1 MPLLKALRRPR
12 VTVQRTPNAAPSLL
26 PIAAWQEAL
35 RPGTWGTVWQ
45 DEFPWHYVTEEEAL
59 DLPVI
64 AGFMQITQSLLLQMP
79 LHGYRKPAPGMA
91 QVPLETDP
99 PILVNPTPG
108 DARTFSDFIVEYLQ
122 DMVLYGNYVAVLG
135 PRNAQ
140 GWPELMVPIPVGQW
154 QVLTD
159 GINGDYHYLINGER
173 FDKTEIFH
181 VMMNKSC
188 SNLVGRGALQLYRRL
203 IATSVAAERWAAL
216 YYEGGAV
223 PPGVL
228 EHPNPEL
235 SQDQATLLK
244 NKMRQVAMAREWAV
258 LPSGSKLHVLDGNA
272 EESQLN
278 ETRKMNAQQLAMAM
292 GIPGALLGLDSP
304 SLTYRNITDVFQQF
318 ITTTVMTY
326 IVPLEQ
332 QLSLQCLPR
341 NQEARFFQANVLRP
355 DMAARVTLANEAMGS
370 GLFSRDEARAF
381 FDLGAIHF
389 IETSQSPLEDQGQ
402 QQEEVPDE

>member
-1 MPLLKALRRPR
+1 MPLLKALRRPHVKLWR
-12 VTVQRTPNAAPSLL
+12 SPQPASSLA
-26 PIAAWQEAL
+26 PIAAWQAAL
-35 RPGTWGTVWQ
+35 RPDTWETAWSDQ
-45 DEFPWHYVTEEEAL
+45 FPWHYVTEEEAL

-64 AGFMQITQSLLLQMP
+64 AGFMNITSSLLLQMP
-79 LHGYRKPAPGMA
+79 LHGYRKAAAGP

-108 DARTFSDFIVEYLQ
+108 DGRTFTDFITEYLS

-135 PRNAQ
+135 PPNPQ
-140 GWPELMVPIPVGQW
+140 GWPDVMVPIPVGQW
-154 QVLTD
+154 QIVAE
-159 GINGDYHYLINGER
+159 GIEGNYYYLINGIRYEKP
-173 FDKTEIFH
+173 DVFH

-203 IATSVAAERWAAL
+203 IASSVAAERWAAL
-216 YYEGGAV
+216 YFEGGAV
-223 PPGVL
+223 PPGVV

-235 SQDQATLLK
+235 TNEQAGLLK
-244 NKMRQVAMAREWAV
+244 AKMKQVAMAREWAV
-258 LPSGSKLHVLDGNA
+258 VPGGTKLSVLDGNA

-278 ETRKMNAQQLAMAM
+278 ETRKVNAQQLAMAM

-318 ITTTVMTY
+318 LTTTVMAY
-326 IVPLEQ
+326 LVPLEQ

-355 DMAARVTLANEAMGS
+355 DMAARVQLANEAMGS
-370 GLFSRDEARAF
+370 GLFSREEARAF
-381 FDLGAIHF
+381 FDLGAIAF
-389 IETSQSPLEDQGQ
+389 IETSTSPLDQQ
-402 QQEEVPDE
+402 PAVQPEEVPA

>member
-1 MPLLKALRRPR
+1 MPLLKALRRPPVK
-12 VTVQRTPNAAPSLL
+12 VTRTASAAPNLL

-35 RPGTWGTVWQ
+35 RPGTWATTWQ
-45 DEFPWHYVTEEEAL
+45 DDFPWHYVTEEEAL

-79 LHGYRKPAPGMA
+79 LHGYRKPGPG
-91 QVPLETDP
+91 QPQIPLDSDP
-99 PILVNPTPG
+99 AILVNPTPG
-108 DARTFSDFIVEYLQ
+108 DARTFTDFIVEYLQ

-135 PRNAQ
+135 PRNTQ

-154 QVLTD
+154 QIVTEGTL
-159 GINGDYHYLINGER
+159 GKYHYLINGIRYEQQ
-173 FDKTEIFH
+173 DIFH
-181 VMMNKSC
+181 VMLNKSC

-228 EHPNPEL
+228 EHPNPDLTQE
-235 SQDQATLLK
+235 QAGLLK
-244 NKMRQVAMAREWAV
+244 NKMRHVAMAREWAV

-278 ETRKMNAQQLAMAM
+278 ETRRMNAQQLAMAM

-318 ITTTVMTY
+318 ITTTVMSY
-326 IVPLEQ
+326 LVPLEQ

-355 DMAARVTLANEAMGS
+355 DMEARVKLANEAMGS
-370 GLFSRDEARAF
+370 GLFTREEARAF

-389 IETSQSPLEDQGQ
+389 IETSQSPKEGQ
-402 QQEEVPDE
+402 QPAQEEVPT

>member
-12 VTVQRTPNAAPSLL
+12 VSVYRTPNATQSLL

-35 RPGTWGTVWQ
+35 RPGTWGTAWQ
-45 DEFPWHYVTEEEAL
+45 DDFPWHYVTEEEAL

-79 LHGYRKPAPGMA
+79 LHGYRKPAGNLP
-91 QVPLETDP
+91 QVPLDVDP
-99 PILVNPTPG
+99 AVLINPTPG
-108 DARTFSDFIVEYLQ
+108 DGRTFVDFIVEYLQ

-135 PRNAQ
+135 PPNAQ
-140 GWPELMVPIPVGQW
+140 GWPEVMVPIPVGQW
-154 QVLTD
+154 QIITE
-159 GINGDYHYLINGER
+159 GQQGGYYYQINGIRYEQP
-173 FDKTEIFH
+173 EIFH
-181 VMMNKSC
+181 VMLNKSC

-203 IATSVAAERWAAL
+203 IASSVAAERWAGL
-216 YYEGGAV
+216 YFEGGAV

-278 ETRKMNAQQLAMAM
+278 ETRKMNAQQLAMAL

-318 ITTTVMTY
+318 ITTTVMSY
-326 IVPLEQ
+326 LVPLEQ

-355 DMAARVTLANEAMGS
+355 DMEARVKLANEAMSS
-370 GLFSRDEARAF
+370 GLFTRDEARAF

-389 IETSQSPLEDQGQ
+389 IETSQSPMENQAQ
-402 QQEEVPDE
+402 PEEVPA

>member
-1 MPLLKALRRPR
+1 MPLLKALRRPHVR
-12 VTVQRTPNAAPSLL
+12 LYRNPVPGLMAAIPGLFPGQL
-26 PIAAWQEAL
+26 GTAWAE
-35 RPGTWGTVWQ
+35 P
-45 DEFPWHYVTEEEAL
+45 FPWHYVTEEEAL

-64 AGFMQITQSLLLQMP
+64 AGFMQITSSLLLQMP
-79 LHGYRKPAPGMA
+79 LHGYRKQGTGP
-91 QVPLETDP
+91 QVALESDP

-108 DARTFSDFIVEYLQ
+108 DGRTFGDFIVEYLT

-135 PRNAQ
+135 PPNPQ
-140 GWPELMVPIPVGQW
+140 GWPDLMVPIPTGQW
-154 QVLTD
+154 EVVSD
-159 GINGDYHYLINGER
+159 GIEGDYHYLINGIRYEKER
-173 FDKTEIFH
+173 VFH

-203 IATSVAAERWAAL
+203 IASSVAAERWAAL
-216 YYEGGAV
+216 YFEGGAV
-223 PPGVL
+223 PPGVVK
-228 EHPNPEL
+228 HPNPEL
-235 SQDQATLLK
+235 SQEQANLLK
-244 NKMRQVAMAREWAV
+244 TKMKAVAQSREWAV
-258 LPSGSKLHVLDGNA
+258 VPGGTELQVLDGNA

-278 ETRKMNAQQLAMAM
+278 ETRKLNAQQLAMAM

-318 ITTTVMTY
+318 ITTTVMSY

-355 DMAARVTLANEAMGS
+355 DMGARVTLANEAMS
-370 GLFSRDEARAF
+370 TGLFSRDEARAF

-389 IETSQSPLEDQGQ
+389 IDTSASPLADQPQ
-402 QQEEVPDE
+402 QTGVPA

>member
-12 VTVQRTPNAAPSLL
+12 VTVTRAANANQSLL

-35 RPGTWGTVWQ
+35 RPGTWGTAW
-45 DEFPWHYVTEEEAL
+45 DDPFPWHYVTEEEAL

-79 LHGYRKPAPGMA
+79 LHGYRKPSAMVP
-91 QVPLETDP
+91 QVPLDVEP
-99 PILVNPTPG
+99 PILLNPTPG
-108 DARTFSDFIVEYLQ
+108 DGRTFTDFIVEYMQ

-135 PRNAQ
+135 PPNSQ
-140 GWPELMVPIPVGQW
+140 GWPDLMVPIPVGQW
-154 QVLTD
+154 QIVAD
-159 GINGDYHYLINGER
+159 GNEGKFHYLINGIRYEQP
-173 FDKTEIFH
+173 EIFH

-228 EHPNPEL
+228 EHPNPDL
-235 SQDQATLLK
+235 TQDQATLLK
-244 NKMRQVAMAREWAV
+244 GKMKQVAMAREWAV

-278 ETRKMNAQQLAMAM
+278 ETRRMNAQQLAMAI
-292 GIPGALLGLDSP
+292 GIPGALLGLDAP

-318 ITTTVMTY
+318 ITTTVMAY
-326 IVPLEQ
+326 LVPLEQ

-355 DMAARVTLANEAMGS
+355 DMEARVKLANEAMGS
-370 GLFSRDEARAF
+370 GLFTRDEARAF

-389 IETSQSPLEDQGQ
+389 IETSSSPMGDGPEPAQ
-402 QQEEVPDE
+402 P